1 MVVILRIAI
10 FRCQRCHSRRRREQ
24 PYKTKMDIQM
34 TAVSWRKD
42 KHMSQKEGVDSTT
55 SPARLIVTSG
65 AALALP

>member
-1 MVVILRIAI
+1 MAIRRIAI
-10 FRCQRCHSRRRREQ
+10 FRCQRCHRRRRREQ
-24 PYKTKMDIQM
+24 PYRTNMDIQM

-42 KHMSQKEGVDSTT
+42 THMSQKEGVDSTT